1 MAAVYADKP
10 YRNNPRRLAASGGR
24 GEGDTHPTRRRSK
37 PRAVSTLSVTLM
49 QRTPNPH
56 ALLLAAAV
64 AFATTHALAAP
75 IVVSTPEDWNG
86 VLNPHEADGVTL
98 SGSGAPGDPAVY
110 TIPDGL
116 VIQSTGAI
124 RLTADLNDDTDNAN
138 ITFLFA
144 AGDLQIEEGGYLET
158 SLGNRSDT
166 RIFTLDLGGGSIT
179 GAGRIVGLRDGG
191 DRNKKPRGLAIQN
204 VRNVELNEID
214 LHVENVS
221 SEIQEDLKI
230 TATGQVRIQGVVNY
244 SDTDNGGNLVRA
256 VRIDAES
263 IEVGGVDTR
272 ALRGGPPGRPSG
284 EVVLRAL
291 SAAGN
296 YDPAFAGNQ
305 FANRVTVNG
314 VIRTDGNGPGG
325 NVTFQGAVLQ
335 VGGSFALQLGTG
347 ATAALQAG
355 LDTLGAPRSDLLVDA
370 AGAGLAPLVAFAV
383 AWDGVAAPGA
393 APAFASDPVL
403 RPRAL
408 PNTPYV
414 GTLVG
419 TATDPDG
426 NPLTFA
432 RGHGPAWLIVAPSGD
447 LSGTPTETDS
457 GMNTWTISVSDGTRT
472 DVALLRI
479 GVSGRPTFF
488 TDPVV
493 KPNGFQNQPY
503 AHTLADV
510 AADPDG
516 DPITFAKVNGPAWL
530 NVAANGAL
538 SGTPPA
544 TATSTN
550 TWTVSVADPTGSDT
564 ATLIIVVGG
573 SPRWLSDP
581 IAKSVARAGADYADA
596 KQTLAADAVDPE
608 GDPIQFAKVS
618 GPAWLQVASDGALS
632 GTPTGADVG
641 EQTWVVRA
649 SDATGGNTA
658 ALKIQ
663 TIEQSGALEIAGL
676 EVWDGVQ
683 NPHAGEGVV
692 LSGSGTVD
700 DPAVYTIPT
709 GLRFTPTGA
718 IHLTTAGGPDNSIKF
733 VVGSGKNI
741 DMAAGSYI
749 NVARLQR
756 SELQTFVL
764 DLGGG
769 SLTGAGQIFGIQIRD
784 DSPRQLTIEN
794 AKDVTLQA
802 IDLHVVNA
810 NNGNRNLAI
819 TASGTVSIPW
829 IDISDQDTGGNQ
841 VGSVIV
847 KAENILVGSIDT
859 RSMRNSNYRGNGN
872 IELTALGAPAYDPGA
887 VTDND
892 FANRIVV
899 NGQLRSRGPVEPPSP
914 GADGNILLQ
923 GVGIALNS
931 AVAPEVPD
939 GSSVTV
945 NVGTIRGGAT
955 AADLFADAS
964 GSATAQN
971 VAEWSGLARAPSA
984 PSLLSVDVFAAT
996 ALRLAWSAPDL
1007 LATEFLIEQSPDG
1020 AAFTQVASVSGGA
1033 RHAEIGNLAA
1043 NRTYYFRLKARN
1055 AVGASAYSGI
1065 GSAATPAWG
1074 LNVNFADAA
1083 FTTGEPGYPI
1093 LGYLDDY
1100 GAEFGDR
1107 GNGQSYGW
1115 AVDNSANDRLRDALI
1130 SPDRRY
1136 DTLTHLQRGGDMVW
1150 EAAVAS
1156 GMYRVRLVAGD
1167 PTATDSTFQFDVEGL
1182 VTAARTPALP
1192 SAYWREFVL
1201 ECPVTDGRLTIRSGP
1216 QAANNKLCFV
1226 DIVQLAAQEPPKITS
1241 VALSGGDLTLQWT
1254 GGGALQGT
1262 ASLTTPNW
1270 IELGTGGSW
1279 TEPAS
1284 GPAKFYRVRR

>member
-1 MAAVYADKP
+1 
-10 YRNNPRRLAASGGR
+10 
-24 GEGDTHPTRRRSK
+24 
-37 PRAVSTLSVTLM
+37 M
-49 QRTPNPH
+49 QRIPNPK

-64 AFATTHALAAP
+64 AFATTRALAAP

-98 SGSGAPGDPAVY
+98 SGSGTAGDPAVY

-124 RLTADLNDDTDNAN
+124 RLTADLNDDADNAN
-138 ITFLFA
+138 ITILFA
-144 AGDLQIEEGGYLET
+144 AGGLQIEEGGYIET

-179 GAGRIVGLRDGG
+179 GAGRIVGLREGG
-191 DRNKKPRGLAIQN
+191 DRNKKPRGLTIQN
-204 VRNVELNEID
+204 VKNVELNEID

-230 TATGQVRIQGVVNY
+230 TATGQVRIKGMVNY
-244 SDTDNGGNLVRA
+244 GDTDSGGNLVRA

-272 ALRGGPPGRPSG
+272 ALRTGPPGRPSG
-284 EVVLRAL
+284 DVVLHAL

-296 YDPAFAGNQ
+296 YDPAFPGNQ
-305 FANRVTVNG
+305 FANRVVVNG
-314 VIRTDGNGPGG
+314 PIHTDGNGPGG
-325 NVTFQGAVLQ
+325 SVTLQGVVLQ
-335 VGGSFALQLGTG
+335 VGGSFDLRPGTG
-347 ATAALQAG
+347 AAATLQAG
-355 LDTLGAPRSDLLVDA
+355 LDTLGAPRSDLFVDA
-370 AGAGLAPLVAFAV
+370 AGAGIASLVAFSV
-383 AWDGVAAPGA
+383 AWDGVVAPGK
-393 APAFASDPVL
+393 APAFTSDPVL
-403 RPRAL
+403 RPKAL
-408 PNTPYV
+408 PHTPYV
-414 GTLVG
+414 GTLVE

-432 RGHGPAWLIVAPSGD
+432 RGLGPAWLIVAPNGD
-447 LSGTPTETDS
+447 LSGTPTEAD
-457 GMNTWTISVSDGTRT
+457 GGINTWTISVSDGTRT
-472 DVALLRI
+472 DIAQLRI

-488 TDPVV
+488 TDPVL

-503 AHTLADV
+503 ANTLADA

-516 DPITFAKVNGPAWL
+516 DPITFAKVDGPPWL
-530 NVAANGAL
+530 SVAANGAL

-544 TATSTN
+544 TATSAN
-550 TWTVSVADPTGSDT
+550 TWTVSVADATGSDT
-564 ATLIIVVGG
+564 AKLIIVVGG
-573 SPRWLSDP
+573 SPHWLSDP
-581 IAKSVARAGADYADA
+581 INKTIARAGFDYADA

-608 GDPIQFAKVS
+608 GDSIQFAKVS
-618 GPAWLQVASDGALS
+618 GPAWLQVAPNGALS
-632 GTPTGADVG
+632 GTPTGADIG
-641 EQTWVVRA
+641 AQTWVVRA

-658 ALKIQ
+658 TLKIE
-663 TIEQSGALEIAGL
+663 TIEQSGAIQIAGL

-718 IHLTTAGGPDNSIKF
+718 IHLTTSGGPDNSIKF

-749 NVARLQR
+749 SLARLQR

-769 SLTGAGQIFGIQIRD
+769 SLTGAGQILGILIRD

-810 NNGNRNLAI
+810 NNGGRNLEI
-819 TASGTVSIPW
+819 TASGTVSVPW
-829 IDISDQDTGGNQ
+829 IDITDQDTGGNQ

-859 RSMRNSNYRGNGN
+859 RSMRDSSYRGNGN
-872 IELTALGAPAYDPGA
+872 IELTALGAPAYDPWTA
-887 VTDND
+887 TDND
-892 FANRIVV
+892 FANRIIV

-931 AVAPEVPD
+931 TVAPEVPD
-939 GSSVTV
+939 GSTVTV

-955 AADLFADAS
+955 AGDLFADAS
-964 GSATAQN
+964 GALAAQN
-971 VAEWSGLARAPSA
+971 VVEWSGLTKAPGA
-984 PSLLSVDVFAAT
+984 PSLLSVEVFAAT

-1033 RHAEIGNLAA
+1033 RSAGIGNLAA

-1055 AVGASAYSGI
+1055 SAGASAYSGV

-1115 AVDNSANDRLRDALI
+1115 AVDNSANDRLRGALI
-1130 SPDRRY
+1130 SPDPRY
-1136 DTLTHLQRGGDMVW
+1136 DTLTHLQRNGDMVW
-1150 EAAVAS
+1150 EAAVPN
-1156 GMYRVRLVAGD
+1156 GTYRVHLVAGD
-1167 PTATDSTFQFDVEGL
+1167 PTATDSTFQFDVEG
-1182 VTAARTPALP
+1182 VITATQTPSLP

-1201 ECPVTDGRLTIRSGP
+1201 ECPVSDGRLTIRSGP

-1226 DIVQLAAQEPPKITS
+1226 DIVQLSVDEKPKITAVS
-1241 VALSGGDLTLQWT
+1241 LSGGNIIVQWT
-1254 GGGALQGT
+1254 GGGTLQGT
-1262 ASLTTPNW
+1262 TSLAAPNW
-1270 IELGTGGSW
+1270 IGLGTGGSW
-1279 TEPAS
+1279 TEPTS
-1284 GPAKFYRVRR
+1284 GPAKFYRVQR